1 VLLNKEADSSIANS
15 HLYIQLHSTEF

>member
-1 VLLNKEADSSIANS
+1 LNKEADSSIVKL